1 MSKMDQEQR
10 IAYLQKNDWSTA
22 PVPKEYRR
30 SDYGVVVTLVG
41 QIIALSGIYIGAGMV
56 GGLTLTQAFIATL
69 LGSCI
74 LAVLGGFLSWVGTK
88 TGVGLSMLL
97 RESFG
102 TIGSY
107 IVSVMLLLVA
117 VGFFGYQATFFG
129 ATMKLIIRGGD
140 SVKIKNIIPVTGP
153 VITPEM
159 IEYIRKYLSPDTELS
174 TSQIK
179 EGTPSIE
186 CEYDEAM
193 AGPDVLRLCK
203 EAEEEGCD
211 GIFINCFGDPAVKA
225 ARELVDIPVF
235 GGFEPAMHLVL
246 GLADKIAIVSVMKN
260 VLPMIEGEVA
270 RAHLNGRVCCVR
282 SIDIPVEE
290 LQQHDRL
297 VKALI
302 EESIDAITADG
313 AQAVALGCTAMVDV
327 AEDVQAGLLEKG
339 YDIPVIEA
347 AQAAVM
353 LLELSAKMGLKQS
366 RITYMRPPQR

>member
-1 MSKMDQEQR
+1 ME
-10 IAYLQKNDWSTA
+10 
-22 PVPKEYRR
+22 
-30 SDYGVVVTLVG
+30 G
-41 QIIALSGIYIGAGMV
+41 Q
-56 GGLTLTQAFIATL
+56 
-69 LGSCI
+69 
-74 LAVLGGFLSWVGTK
+74 
-88 TGVGLSMLL
+88 
-97 RESFG
+97 
-102 TIGSY
+102 
-107 IVSVMLLLVA
+107 
-117 VGFFGYQATFFG
+117 
-129 ATMKLIIRGGD
+129 TM
-140 SVKIKNIIPVTGP
+140 KIKNIIPVTGP

-159 IEYIRKYLSPDTELS
+159 IKYIRKYLSPDTELS

-179 EGTPSIE
+179 VGTPSIE

-203 EAEEEGCD
+203 EAEAEGCD

-225 ARELVDIPVF
+225 ARELVNIPVF
-235 GGFEPAMHLVL
+235 GGFEPAMHLAL
-246 GLADKIAIVSVMKN
+246 GLADKIAIISVMKN

-270 RAHLNGRVCCVR
+270 KSHFDGRVCCVR

-302 EESIDAITADG
+302 EEAVNAITTDG

-327 AEDVQAGLLEKG
+327 AEDVQGGLLLKG